1 MRNVLIPSNIKA
13 VTFAQKHS
21 NVTAYLP
28 APTGKL
34 TVEEDVLQGVDNE
47 ITDTL

>member
-1 MRNVLIPSNIKA
+1 MHNVLISSDIKA
-13 VTFAQKHS
+13 ATFAQKQS

-34 TVEEDVLQGVDNE
+34 TVEEGVLQGVDNE

>member
-1 MRNVLIPSNIKA
+1 MLIINDIKA
-13 VTFAQKHS
+13 VTLVQKQS
-21 NVTAYLP
+21 NVTAFLP

>member
-21 NVTAYLP
+21 NVTACLP

-34 TVEEDVLQGVDNE
+34 TLKEGVSKGA
-47 ITDTL
+47 L

>member
-1 MRNVLIPSNIKA
+1 MLIINDIKA
-13 VTFAQKHS
+13 VTLIQKQS
-21 NVTAYLP
+21 NVTAFLP

-34 TVEEDVLQGVDNE
+34 TVEEGFSMPCNE